1 MFSQP
6 TCIFLTLGTTSICF
20 WILANLHSN
29 VTNIK
34 YDGYQR
40 MLFKSQLNILAQISI
55 SFFLSCL
62 PRQCFFCHVLTQF
75 CIITKLTRF
84 KILPFTLAMLLW
96 MMLWVKVNFSCL
108 TVIFQLDRLSHS
120 LATWLSC
127 IITDKYLVSHPFFC
141 NICKGTSMI
150 NYKRCLN
157 FYLVS
162 VLS

>member
-6 TCIFLTLGTTSICF
+6 TCIFFTLGMTSICF

-40 MLFKSQLNILAQISI
+40 MLFKSQLNILGQIS
-55 SFFLSCL
+55 FLSCL
-62 PRQCFFCHVLTQF
+62 PKWCFFCHTLAQF

-96 MMLWVKVNFSCL
+96 MMLWVKVNFSCPDRYFSVGQIIAFISNL
-108 TVIFQLDRLSHS
+108 VVMHNYRQIFGIVIPSF
-120 LATWLSC
+120 ATF
-127 IITDKYLVSHPFFC
+127 V
-141 NICKGTSMI
+141 KG
-150 NYKRCLN
+150 LPW
-157 FYLVS
+157 
-162 VLS
+162 

>member
-6 TCIFLTLGTTSICF
+6 TCIFLTLGMTSICF
-20 WILANLHSN
+20 WIHANLHSN

-40 MLFKSQLNILAQISI
+40 MLFKSQLNILGQISL

-62 PRQCFFCHVLTQF
+62 PKWCFFCHALAQF

-96 MMLWVKVNFSCL
+96 MMLGVKVNFSCL
-108 TVIFQLDRLSHS
+108 DRYFSAGQIIAFISNLVVMHNYRQIFGIVIPSF
-120 LATWLSC
+120 ATF
-127 IITDKYLVSHPFFC
+127 V
-141 NICKGTSMI
+141 
-150 NYKRCLN
+150 KR
-157 FYLVS
+157 FPW
-162 VLS
+162 